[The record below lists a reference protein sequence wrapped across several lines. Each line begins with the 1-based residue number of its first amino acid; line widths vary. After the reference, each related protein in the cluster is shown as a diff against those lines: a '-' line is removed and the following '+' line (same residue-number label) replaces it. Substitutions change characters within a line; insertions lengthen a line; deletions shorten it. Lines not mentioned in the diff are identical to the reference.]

1 MKIIILERH
10 TGFLRIL
17 ISLYEKENQRS
28 EELRNNTGLNR
39 DTFYRIYPK
48 LIELGFIQTTA
59 EIGKEKKFI
68 HGLTEKGRKIAKH
81 LYEIEK
87 IL

>member
-1 MKIIILERH
+1 MKIATLEGR

-17 ISLYEKENQRS
+17 ISLYQKENQRS

-39 DTFYRIYPK
+39 DTFYRIYPE
-48 LIELGFIQTTA
+48 LIELGFIKTTA
-59 EIGKEKKFI
+59 ELGKEKKFI
-68 HGLTEKGRKIAKH
+68 HRLTEKGRKIAKH